1 MPADSESWSV
11 QATWVIPGDGRV
23 MHNGVLR
30 GRGGTIEAVG
40 PAGEVAPAKN
50 HRTLENAAILP
61 GLVNAH
67 AHLELSHLRGLLPR
81 RASMPRWLMNLLRHR
96 GSDERQLHA
105 VAAGA
110 REALATGTTAIAD
123 VSHNNGA
130 WRVLK
135 DSPIRKLCLAE
146 VLGMGPLEKGAMD
159 RLARSLEGLPP
170 SDDRLKFGI
179 SPHAPYSTSEKVYRE
194 AVALARERGWP
205 VCTHLAETK
214 GERQF
219 LMRGGGTFLRFLQ
232 TMRLVD
238 PSFTPPACKPLEFA
252 RRVGLLGWHGDPPR
266 RICRHAVDAS
276 KRGHS
281 TFPSQAEILQNDQT
295 ESVRKHS
302 AAHSAGKVESPL
314 LLAHVN
320 YLDDEEMEI
329 LAAGGASVVYCPG
342 SSAFFGR
349 SGHRYADML
358 AAGVNVAIGTDS
370 LASNDSLDMLAEMR
384 RLKRQGRVDNHTIL
398 RMATLNGAI
407 AMGWQDKIG
416 SLEPGKAADWIAVE
430 TVSRDSGFGIREDA
444 LETILTISCK
454 VVETVIG
461 GQVVHSLT
469 KGSIW

>member
-1 MPADSESWSV
+1 MPIDSKSWSV
-11 QATWVIPGDGRV
+11 QASWVIPGDGRIIRD
-23 MHNGVLR
+23 GVLR
-30 GRGGTIEAVG
+30 GRGETIEAVG
-40 PAGEVAPAKN
+40 PAGEVARAKS
-50 HRTLENAAILP
+50 HRMLENVAILP

-81 RASMPRWLMNLLRHR
+81 RASMPRWLMSLLRHR
-96 GSDERQLHA
+96 GSDEQQLQA

-110 REALATGTTAIAD
+110 GEAIANGTTAIAD
-123 VSHNNGA
+123 ISHNNGG

-135 DSPIRKLCLAE
+135 DFPIRKLCLAE
-146 VLGMGPLEKGAMD
+146 VLGMGPLESGAMD

-170 SDDRLKFGI
+170 PDDRLKFGI

-194 AVALARERGWP
+194 AIALARERGWP

-219 LMRGGGTFLRFLQ
+219 LMRGGGTFARFLQ
-232 TMRLVD
+232 TVRLLD

-252 RRVGLLGWHGDPPR
+252 RRVGLLG
-266 RICRHAVDAS
+266 

-281 TFPSQAEILQNDQT
+281 TFPPLKEIPNNDPALPINKD
-295 ESVRKHS
+295 ES
-302 AAHSAGKVESPL
+302 AQLTGKVECPL

-398 RMATLNGAI
+398 RMATINGAI
-407 AMGWQDKIG
+407 AMGWQHMIG
-416 SLEPGKAADWIAVE
+416 TLEPGKAADWIAVE
-430 TVSRDSGFGIREDA
+430 TVSRDSGFRVCETRMGGIREDA
-444 LETILTISCK
+444 FETILTRPCS
-454 VVETVIG
+454 VAETVIG
-461 GQVVHSLT
+461 GSSVLT
-469 KGSIW
+469 S

>member
-1 MPADSESWSV
+1 MPTDSKSWSV
-11 QATWVIPGDGRV
+11 QASWGIPGDGRIIRQ
-23 MHNGVLR
+23 GVLR
-30 GRGGTIEAVG
+30 GRGETIEAVG
-40 PAGEVAPAKN
+40 PADEVAPASS
-50 HRTLENAAILP
+50 HRTLQNVAILP

-81 RASMPRWLMNLLRHR
+81 RASMPRWLMSLLRHR
-96 GSDERQLHA
+96 GTDEQQLQA

-110 REALATGTTAIAD
+110 HEAIATGTTAIAD

-135 DSPIRKLCLAE
+135 DLPIRKLCLAE
-146 VLGMGPLEKGAMD
+146 VLGVGPLESGAMD

-170 SDDRLKFGI
+170 PDDRLRFGI

-194 AVALARERGWP
+194 AIALARERGWP

-219 LMRGGGTFLRFLQ
+219 LMRGGGTFARFLQ
-232 TMRLVD
+232 NVRLLD

-252 RRVGLLGWHGDPPR
+252 RRVGLLG
-266 RICRHAVDAS
+266 

-281 TFPSQAEILQNDQT
+281 TFPPLKEIPNNDPALPINKDESSQLT
-295 ESVRKHS
+295 
-302 AAHSAGKVESPL
+302 GKVECPL

-320 YLDDEEMEI
+320 YMDDEEMEI
-329 LAAGGASVVYCPG
+329 LAASRASVVYCPG

-349 SGHRYADML
+349 TGHRYADML

-407 AMGWQDKIG
+407 AMGWQDMIG
-416 SLEPGKAADWIAVE
+416 TLEPGKAADWIAVE
-430 TVSRDSGFGIREDA
+430 VGKRDSGFRVCETRMGGIREDV
-444 LETILTISCK
+444 LENILTHRCK

-461 GQVVHSLT
+461 GQTVFRA
-469 KGSIW
+469 KD

>member
-1 MPADSESWSV
+1 MPADSKSWSI
-11 QATWVIPGDGRV
+11 QAAWIIPGDGRV
-23 MHNGVLR
+23 LPGGVLR

-40 PAGEVAPAKN
+40 PAGEVKPTAN
-50 HRTLENAAILP
+50 HRTLTNAAILP

-81 RASMPRWLMNLLRHR
+81 RASMPRWLMSLLRHR
-96 GSDERQLHA
+96 GADERQLQA

-123 VSHNNGA
+123 ISHNNSA

-135 DSPIRKLCLAE
+135 DLPIRKLCLAE
-146 VLGMGPLEKGAMD
+146 VLGMGPLESGAMD

-170 SDDRLKFGI
+170 PDDRLRFGI
-179 SPHAPYSTSEKVYRE
+179 SPHAPYSTSEKVYRD
-194 AVALARERGWP
+194 AIALARERGWP

-232 TMRLVD
+232 TMRLLD
-238 PSFTPPACKPLEFA
+238 PSFTPPSCKPLEFA
-252 RRVGLLGWHGDPPR
+252 RRVGLLGWHGDPPW
-266 RICRHAVDAS
+266 RICRHAAGVR

-281 TFPSQAEILQNDQT
+281 TFPLRVEGSRNDPA
-295 ESVRKHS
+295 ESVMQIGG
-302 AAHSAGKVESPL
+302 ATLGGKVECPL

-349 SGHRYADML
+349 SGHRYADMI

-407 AMGWQDKIG
+407 AMGWQNMIG
-416 SLEPGKAADWIAVE
+416 SLERGKAADWIAVE
-430 TVSRDSGFGIREDA
+430 TGNRQSGFGIREDV
-444 LETILTISCK
+444 LDMILTQPCK

-461 GQVVHSLT
+461 GQVVYSSVP
-469 KGSIW
+469 GG